1 MIKVGI
7 IGCGGMSVFHIGGY
21 LEAGAQIAYVCDINE
36 EAAKSVAAK
45 YGAKYTTDYKTLL
58 ADPEIEM
65 VSVLVFSRMHKE
77 ICLAA
82 IAAGKAVICEKTLAP
97 NPEDAEEIAA
107 AVEKAG
113 TFFVTAYMKRFF
125 PAAQKAKEMLAGMG
139 RIISVYARSWQPA
152 GDLWTVPIDDTA
164 NFGNDVFDKYSGGV
178 LVCGGSHILDLIHW
192 FAGKPLTVSGQM
204 YAREGTNLDI
214 QANAMFRCES
224 GALVHFET
232 CWHPLAFAGYERN
245 GWDERIEINTVSGR
259 LDLYTVMWNQPEHNG
274 ALLVHQDAATGVTTE
289 YRYPALNPFHIE
301 IAENIRRYQSG
312 EPGTPSVR
320 DGVAVDRIISEIV
333 KSDKEMSTRKM
344 EW

>member
-7 IGCGGMSVFHIGGY
+7 IGCGGMSTFHIAGY
-21 LEAGAQIAYVCDINE
+21 LEAGAEIAYVCDINE
-36 EAAKSVAAK
+36 EMAKSVAVK
-45 YGAKYTTDYKTLL
+45 YGSKYTTDYKTLL

-65 VSVLVFSRMHKE
+65 VSILTFSRTHKE

-82 IAAGKAVICEKTLAP
+82 IAAGKAVICEKTLAD
-97 NPEDAEEIAA
+97 NPENSEEIAE

-125 PAAQKAKEMLAGMG
+125 PASQKAKELLAGMG

-152 GDLWTVPIDDTA
+152 GDLWTVPIESVAD
-164 NFGNDVFDKYSGGV
+164 FDVMALDKYSGGV

-192 FAGKPLTVSGQM
+192 FAGKPLTISGQV
-204 YAREGTNLDI
+204 YTREGTRLDI

-224 GALVHFET
+224 GAIVHFET
-232 CWHPLAFAGYERN
+232 CWHPLTFAGYERN
-245 GWDERIEINTVSGR
+245 GWDERIEINTVNGR
-259 LDLYTVMWNQPEHNG
+259 LDLYTVLWNHPENNG

-289 YRYPALNPFHIE
+289 YRYAPVSPFCIE
-301 IAENIRRYQSG
+301 VAENLRRYQAG

-320 DGVAVDRIISEIV
+320 DGVVVDRVISEII
-333 KSDKEMSTRKM
+333 KSNAEESTRKM